1 MRPGRSDDI
10 PSIVQLWLHEVEI
23 GRQDAA
29 RSEARTRAVLT
40 RFDWDVRS
48 RVVER
53 DGRVLAAALVIGR
66 QSVDGMLADIYVV
79 GVDDAYIEV
88 VDWAVRFARAA
99 GAAMAHIILA
109 KDHGSGLEPL
119 GLRPVRPWWRMD
131 ARLPIPEPESGPVAG
146 YELVDATRVK
156 PGVWAETFN
165 RSFADHWRFAPR
177 GEPEIVSGKPAE
189 LCLMAVTSPGARP
202 AAITL
207 GEVEDFLGDSRPQ
220 PVGVVSSVGTVPE
233 HRRRGLAGWLV
244 GETMLRLQRAGA
256 RHASLYVDG
265 MNPTRAYDVYKK
277 LGFEVAYEAE
287 VWEATFP

>member
-1 MRPGRSDDI
+1 MRPGRTEDI
-10 PSIVQLWLHEVEI
+10 PAFVQLWRHEVEI

-29 RSEARTRAVLT
+29 RSQARTRSVLG
-40 RFDWDVRS
+40 RFDWDIRS

-53 DGRVLAAALVIGR
+53 DGGLQAAALVIAR
-66 QSVDGMLADIYVV
+66 QSVDGMLADIYPV
-79 GVDDAYIEV
+79 GIDDAYFEV
-88 VDWAVRFARAA
+88 LDWALRFARAA
-99 GAAMAHIILA
+99 GAALAHIIVA
-109 KDHGSGLEPL
+109 KDHGAGLEPL

-131 ARLPIPEPESGPVAG
+131 ARLPIRETESRPVPG
-146 YELVDATRVK
+146 YELVDGAGVK

-177 GEPEIVSGKPAE
+177 GEPEIVAGKPAE
-189 LCLMAVTSPGARP
+189 LCLMAVTSPGGRP

-220 PVGVVSSVGTVPE
+220 PVGLVSSVGTVPE

-244 GETMLRLQRAGA
+244 GETLLRLQRAGA